1 MFKKLLASAIIISG
15 MIIHAQAQTT
25 KVVIRARAK
34 DAKFIGTPI
43 GGAYVIVR
51 DDLTGEILAKG
62 LTTGASGNTD
72 VILKNPILRGKTIT
86 DSATAKFVATVNITE
101 PTFADIEVIAPVNR
115 RNGTVKATTQVWL
128 IPGKDILGEGIV
140 LEIPGFIL
148 DVLSPTTHQFIK
160 LDTIKNGELKFKASL
175 TLECGCPISK
185 GGVWNSDDITVN
197 AIVKR
202 EGVKTG
208 EIPLQLTSQNNI
220 FEGTLPVKQKGDYE
234 LDVYAYNPKTG
245 NTGVDRINFVVQ

>member
-1 MFKKLLASAIIISG
+1 MLKKLLLSSVIIFGFLQS
-15 MIIHAQAQTT
+15 HAQTTT

-43 GGAYVIVR
+43 GGALVVVKN
-51 DDLTGEILAKG
+51 DLTGEILAKG

-72 VILKNPILRGKTIT
+72 LLLKKPITRGQALT
-86 DSATAKFVATVNITE
+86 DSTTAKFVANVNITE
-101 PTFADIEVIAPVNR
+101 PTFVDIDVVAPVNR
-115 RNGTVKATTQVWL
+115 RNGSVKASTQVWL
-128 IPGKDILGEGIV
+128 IPGKDILGDGII

-148 DVLSPTTHQFIK
+148 DVLYPTTHQFIK
-160 LDTIKNGELKFKASL
+160 IDSIKNGELKFKASL
-175 TLECGCPISK
+175 TLACGCPITK
-185 GGVWNSDDITVN
+185 GGVWNSDDITVS

-202 EGVKTG
+202 EGLKTG
-208 EIPLQLTSQNNI
+208 EAPLELIDQNI
-220 FEGTLPVKQKGDYE
+220 FQGTVKIKEKGDYE

>member
-1 MFKKLLASAIIISG
+1 MLKKLIASAIIVLG
-15 MIIHAQAQTT
+15 FLHAGAQTT

-43 GGAYVIVR
+43 GGALVIVKN
-51 DDLTGEILAKG
+51 DLTGEILAKG

-72 VILKNPILRGKTIT
+72 LLLKKPINRGQTLT
-86 DSATAKFVATVNITE
+86 DSTTAKFVAAVNITE
-101 PTFADIEVIAPVNR
+101 PTFVDIDVIAPVNR
-115 RNGTVKATTQVWL
+115 RNGTVKASTQVWL
-128 IPGKDILGEGIV
+128 IPGKDILGDGII

-148 DVLSPTTHQFIK
+148 DVLYPTTHQFIK
-160 LDTIKNGELKFKASL
+160 IDSIKNGELKFKASL
-175 TLECGCPISK
+175 TLECGCPITK

-197 AIVKR
+197 AIVKK

-208 EIPLQLTSQNNI
+208 ESPLQLIGQNI
-220 FEGTLPVKQKGDYE
+220 FEGTLKVKEKGDYE